1 MKEER
6 KDITRRFRLDSTTD
20 DLLQALAAEYN
31 TTMSEILRQAI
42 LVYAKMTKEHRKRR
56 LEHKKNYEII

>member
-20 DLLQALAAEYN
+20 DLLKTLAAEKN
-31 TTMSEILRQAI
+31 TTMSEILRNA
-42 LVYAKMTKEHRKRR
+42 VHSYAKIYEMCKTADKEA
-56 LEHKKNYEII
+56 